1 MDVGEA
7 MSLRQDITALIEQ
20 LTDEQVAILLPLVQ
34 SMKDKPEFSNESSQS
49 YQDWLSSEN
58 DIYDETFADEMA
70 AR

>member
-1 MDVGEA
+1 

-20 LTDEQVAILLPLVQ
+20 LTDEQIAILLPLVQ
-34 SMKDKPEFSNESSQS
+34 SMKDNPGFSIESSQA

-58 DIYDETFADEMA
+58 DIYDEIFADELA